1 MERKEKR
8 KEERLQKEE
17 RKEGE
22 RAKEERRKEVEQK
35 RRVQPA
41 DAECR
46 AVGRRM
52 QKVDRRLKK
61 KLV

>member
-17 RKEGE
+17 R
-22 RAKEERRKEVEQK
+22 KEERRKEVEQK